1 MRALINNH
9 VCVWGHDICPS
20 HEQSDLDPSKIL
32 LSRFWPDRDL
42 CVTQG
47 CSSVTSFVGV
57 RVCVALSFSWELL
70 IVWHPCAADETAC
83 QSAVARLPF
92 EGQARGRR
100 GAANGLW
107 SLHTLPTAKQIS
119 SNEVSN
125 VGGTGWH
132 NPAWQPGPLA
142 ARKAALPPALSSALA
157 WPLLPPRATA
167 HGEVPTVNHAG
178 QCAIW
183 HANVGHCICKCVITR
198 LACQDTLARLC
209 SQQAVVT
216 AL

>member
-1 MRALINNH
+1 MYILILTSQYSEKRNLSGRLRHWPASFRVNPLPYVH
-9 VCVWGHDICPS
+9 VYVH
-20 HEQSDLDPSKIL
+20 
-32 LSRFWPDRDL
+32 
-42 CVTQG
+42 
-47 CSSVTSFVGV
+47 V
-57 RVCVALSFSWELL
+57 RVFVSALCCSWELP
-70 IVWHPCAADETAC
+70 IVWHPCVADETAC
-83 QSAVARLPF
+83 QSVVAWLPF

-125 VGGTGWH
+125 AGAAGWH
-132 NPAWQPGPLA
+132 NPAWQAGPLA
-142 ARKAALPPALSSALA
+142 AKKTALPPALSSALTR
-157 WPLLPPRATA
+157 PLLPPRATP
-167 HGEVPTVNHAG
+167 HREVPTVNHAG

-183 HANVGHCICKCVITR
+183 HANVGHCICKCVITG

>member
-1 MRALINNH
+1 MVCITLPSQCCLDTDPCVIQGH
-9 VCVWGHDICPS
+9 PFVTSPFVYVCV
-20 HEQSDLDPSKIL
+20 
-32 LSRFWPDRDL
+32 
-42 CVTQG
+42 
-47 CSSVTSFVGV
+47 FVG
-57 RVCVALSFSWELL
+57 ALCFSCELL
-70 IVWHPCAADETAC
+70 ILWHPCAADETAC
-83 QSAVARLPF
+83 QSALAWLPF
-92 EGQARGRR
+92 EGQAGGRR

-125 VGGTGWH
+125 AGAAGWH

-142 ARKAALPPALSSALA
+142 AKKAALPPALSSALA
-157 WPLLPPRATA
+157 RPLLPPRATP

-183 HANVGHCICKCVITR
+183 HANVGHCICKCVITG

>member
-1 MRALINNH
+1 MQLRTYTEPCIVH
-9 VCVWGHDICPS
+9 RSSPPTYTYVC
-20 HEQSDLDPSKIL
+20 
-32 LSRFWPDRDL
+32 F
-42 CVTQG
+42 
-47 CSSVTSFVGV
+47 
-57 RVCVALSFSWELL
+57 RVCVCVFQLEA
-70 IVWHPCAADETAC
+70 PDCASDETAC
-83 QSAVARLPF
+83 QSAFAGLPF
-92 EGQARGRR
+92 EGQARGQR

-125 VGGTGWH
+125 AGATGWH

-142 ARKAALPPALSSALA
+142 AKKAAFPAALSSALA
-157 WPLLPPRATA
+157 WPLLPPRATP

-183 HANVGHCICKCVITR
+183 HANVGHCICKCVITGP
-198 LACQDTLARLC
+198 ACQDTLARLC

>member
-1 MRALINNH
+1 MSE
-9 VCVWGHDICPS
+9 CVWES
-20 HEQSDLDPSKIL
+20 A
-32 LSRFWPDRDL
+32 
-42 CVTQG
+42 
-47 CSSVTSFVGV
+47 
-57 RVCVALSFSWELL
+57 VALSFSWELL
-70 IVWHPCAADETAC
+70 IVWHSCAADETARH
-83 QSAVARLPF
+83 SALAWLPF

-125 VGGTGWH
+125 VGAAGWH
-132 NPAWQPGPLA
+132 NPAWQLGPLA
-142 ARKAALPPALSSALA
+142 ARKAALPPALSSTLA
-157 WPLLPPRATA
+157 WPLLPPRATP

-178 QCAIW
+178 QCASW
-183 HANVGHCICKCVITR
+183 HANVGHCICKCVITK